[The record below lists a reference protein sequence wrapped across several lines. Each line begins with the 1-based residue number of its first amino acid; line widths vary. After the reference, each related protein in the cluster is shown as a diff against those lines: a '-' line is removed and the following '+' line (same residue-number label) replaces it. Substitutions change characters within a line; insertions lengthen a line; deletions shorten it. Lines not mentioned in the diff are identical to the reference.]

1 MRRRQC
7 ARHDARCE
15 IKATTQRRI
24 VSLFNQVN
32 LPVLE
37 VPIRTNHRI
46 AREERRQQRHNVRD
60 AERRRHADFQHAGRL
75 AAIVRDGRDR
85 CLQRIQIAADFHE
98 KALACLGQRELARRA
113 LEQPHAEIAFQQ
125 RNVPA
130 DRGGRQRK
138 TPRGRGEA
146 ARFGAA
152 DKRLEV
158 GEGFHPEI
166 LKHCLK
172 IIQAIPG

>member
-1 MRRRQC
+1 MRWRQGT
-7 ARHDARCE
+7 RHDARCE
-15 IKATTQRRI
+15 IESTTQRCI
-24 VSLFNQVN
+24 VSLCNQVD
-32 LPVLE
+32 LSVLE

-46 AREERRQQRHNVRD
+46 ACEERWQQRHHVSD
-60 AERRRHADFQHAGRL
+60 AEGRRHADSQHASRL
-75 AAIVRDGRDR
+75 ATILRDGRDR

-98 KALACLGQRELARRA
+98 KALTRLGQCELARRA
-113 LEQPHAEIAFQQ
+113 LKQSHAQIAFKQ

-152 DKRLEV
+152 HERFEV
-158 GEGFHPEI
+158 GEGFHAGI

-172 IIQAIPG
+172 IIQAIAG